1 MKPGHVLRVVRPTD
15 NLAAIVEMYVAGLGF
30 TVIAQFVDHEGF
42 DGAILGH
49 PQQPYHFAFTSQ
61 HGHRAG
67 SAPTQDHL
75 LVFFVPAENELEE
88 SCTRM
93 LKAGFRA
100 VPSSNPYWDRKG
112 RTFEDVGGYRVVLQN
127 DAWSG

>member
-1 MKPGHVLRVVRPTD
+1 MKPGNILRVVRPTD
-15 NLAAIVEMYVAGLGF
+15 NLAAIIEMYVAGLGLS
-30 TVIAQFVDHEGF
+30 VLVQFKDHEGF

-49 PQQPYHFAFTSQ
+49 PEQPYHFAFTSQ

-67 SAPTQDHL
+67 SAPTKDHL
-75 LVFFVPAENELEE
+75 FVFFLRTESEWEE
-88 SCTRM
+88 SCKRM

-112 RTFEDVGGYRVVLQN
+112 RTFEDVDGYRVVLQN

>member
-1 MKPGHVLRVVRPTD
+1 
-15 NLAAIVEMYVAGLGF
+15 MYVAGLGF

-42 DGAILGH
+42 DG
-49 PQQPYHFAFTSQ
+49 
-61 HGHRAG
+61 G
-67 SAPTQDHL
+67 SHQRSSPGL
-75 LVFFVPAENELEE
+75 FLPAENEWEE

-100 VPSSNPYWDRKG
+100 VLFSNPYWDRKG
-112 RTFEDVGGYRVVLQN
+112 RTFEDVDGYRVVLEN

>member
-1 MKPGHVLRVVRPTD
+1 MKLGHILRVVRPTD

-30 TVIAQFVDHEGF
+30 SVIAQFVDHEGF

-61 HGHRAG
+61 HGHCAG
-67 SAPTQDHL
+67 SAPTKDHL
-75 LVFFVPAENELEE
+75 LVFFMPAQSEWEE
-88 SCTRM
+88 SCKRM

-100 VPSSNPYWDRKG
+100 VRSSNPYWDRKG
-112 RTFEDVGGYRVVLQN
+112 RTFEDVDGYRVVLQN